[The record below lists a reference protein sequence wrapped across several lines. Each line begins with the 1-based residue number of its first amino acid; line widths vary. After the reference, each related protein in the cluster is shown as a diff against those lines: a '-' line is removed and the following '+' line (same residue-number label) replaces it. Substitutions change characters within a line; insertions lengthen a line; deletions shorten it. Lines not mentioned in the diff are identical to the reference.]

1 MGTYLGMQ
9 PTFYPKSA
17 GSTFTGVKQPEH
29 VTDHKSPTS
38 AKGMKYTVLSSAH
51 DCMPWHLLK
60 HRKNLNLTLF

>member
-17 GSTFTGVKQPEH
+17 LSTFTGGVKQPEH

-38 AKGMKYTVLSSAH
+38 AKGT
-51 DCMPWHLLK
+51 
-60 HRKNLNLTLF
+60 